1 MNSSTLSKEALMEI
15 YKVKYIVIVED
26 QNGNF
31 IEQAVGPEH
40 YWDTEKEAKEFADDM
55 NELGV
60 F

>member
-1 MNSSTLSKEALMEI
+1 MDI

-26 QNGNF
+26 QDGNF
-31 IEQAVGPEH
+31 IEQAVDPGH